1 MTPGLDSYPVHVFAD
16 PDRRNGRKATALRLN
31 TTRFSATLALGAA
44 LALGMS
50 ACGGDDGGNGGSGGG
65 GGGTNSVT
73 LGFMGDLTGENS
85 GIVIPPKQGAQLA
98 IDEYNATN
106 PKVKINLKTYDSQGK
121 PEQATPLAKQAVTQD
136 KVVGMIGPAFS
147 GESAQVGPVLEEGKT
162 PSVSPS
168 ATNAALGQHGWKYWH
183 RIVAN
188 DNAQGAGIGGFV
200 TGSLKAKKV
209 FIIDDASEY
218 GKPLATTVEN
228 TVKTAGAQ
236 TSRDA
241 IDVQASD
248 YGSTVNKAKAF
259 APDAIFFGGYYAQAG
274 KLVKQM
280 REGGV
285 KARFLSGD
293 GSLDPGL
300 AKGAGG
306 TAADGSIIGCPCLID
321 PTGKASPASKTFV
334 DKYKAKF
341 NADAAIYSAE
351 GYDAASAF
359 INAIK
364 AGNTTTDKINA
375 YLSTEDVPGVSKQIK
390 FSSSGEPAATD
401 VYVYQIKGA
410 TLPLLG
416 NAKQAKATS

>member
-1 MTPGLDSYPVHVFAD
+1 M
-16 PDRRNGRKATALRLN
+16 RLN
-31 TTRFSATLALGAA
+31 KTRFSATLALGAA

-50 ACGGDDGGNGGSGGG
+50 ACGGDDGGNAGSGGG
-65 GGGTNSVT
+65 GGTSSVT

-85 GIVIPPKQGAQLA
+85 GIVIPPRQGAQLA

-106 PKVKINLKTYDSQGK
+106 PQVKINLKTYDSQGK

-168 ATNAALGQHGWKYWH
+168 ATNAALGANGWKYWH
-183 RIVAN
+183 RMVAN
-188 DNAQGAGIGGFV
+188 DNAQGTGIGGFI
-200 TGSLKAKKV
+200 TNSLKAKKV
-209 FIIDDASEY
+209 FIVDDASEY
-218 GKPLATTVEN
+218 GKPFADTLQKTVQ
-228 TVKTAGAQ
+228 AGGAQ

-274 KLVKQM
+274 KLVKQL

-285 KARFLSGD
+285 QARFLSGD

-306 TAADGSIIGCPCLID
+306 TTADGSIIGCPCLID
-321 PTGKASPASKTFV
+321 PTGKASQASKTFA

-341 NADAAIYSAE
+341 NSAPAIYAAE
-351 GYDAASAF
+351 GYDAATAF

-364 AGNTTTDKINA
+364 AGNTTTEKINTF
-375 YLSTEDVPGVSKQIK
+375 LSTIDVPGVSKQIK
-390 FSSSGEPAATD
+390 FSPTGEPAATD
-401 VYVYQIKGA
+401 VYVYQVKGD

-416 NAKQAKATS
+416 NAKEAQVEG

>member
-1 MTPGLDSYPVHVFAD
+1 MRLD
-16 PDRRNGRKATALRLN
+16 K
-31 TTRFSATLALGAA
+31 TRFGATLALGAA

-50 ACGGDDGGNGGSGGG
+50 ACGGGGDSGGNSGSGGG
-65 GGGTNSVT
+65 GTNTVT

-85 GIVIPPKQGAQLA
+85 GIVIPPKQGAQMA

-106 PKVKINLKTYDSQGK
+106 PKVKIKLKTYDSQGK

-136 KVVGMIGPAFS
+136 KVAGMIGPAFS

-188 DNAQGAGIGGFV
+188 DNAQGAGIGGFIA
-200 TGSLKAKKV
+200 GSLKAKKV

-218 GKPLATTVEN
+218 GKPLADTVQK
-228 TVKTAGAQ
+228 TVQTAGAQ

-274 KLVKQM
+274 KLVKQL

-306 TAADGSIIGCPCLID
+306 TTADGSIIGCPCLID
-321 PTGKASPASKTFV
+321 PTGKASSASKTFA
-334 DKYKAKF
+334 DKYTAKF
-341 NADAAIYSAE
+341 HAAPAIYSAE
-351 GYDAASAF
+351 GYDAATAF
-359 INAIK
+359 INAVK
-364 AGNTTTDKINA
+364 AGNTTTDTINK

-390 FSSSGEPAATD
+390 FSANGEPAATD
-401 VYVYQIKGA
+401 VYVYEIKGD

-416 NAKQAKATS
+416 NAKEAKAPSAGGTS

>member
-1 MTPGLDSYPVHVFAD
+1 
-16 PDRRNGRKATALRLN
+16 LRLN

-44 LALGMS
+44 LALGIS
-50 ACGGDDGGNGGSGGG
+50 ACGGDDGGNTGSGDGG
-65 GGGTNSVT
+65 GASSVT

-106 PKVKINLKTYDSQGK
+106 PTVKINLKTYDSQGK

-168 ATNAALGQHGWKYWH
+168 ATNAALGANGWKFWH
-183 RIVAN
+183 RMVAN
-188 DNAQGAGIGGFV
+188 DNAQGSGIGGFIA
-200 TGSLKAKKV
+200 GSLKAKKV
-209 FIIDDASEY
+209 FIVDDASEY
-218 GKPLATTVEN
+218 GRPLADTVLK
-228 TVKTAGAQ
+228 TVQSGGAQ

-241 IDVQASD
+241 VDVQASD

-274 KLVKQM
+274 KLVKQL

-285 KARFLSGD
+285 QARFLSGD

-306 TAADGSIIGCPCLID
+306 TTADGSIIGCPCLID
-321 PTGKASPASKTFV
+321 PTGKASQASKTFA

-341 NADAAIYSAE
+341 NSDPAIYAAE
-351 GYDAASAF
+351 GYDAATAF

-364 AGNTTTDKINA
+364 AGNTTTDKINTF
-375 YLSTEDVPGVSKQIK
+375 LSTVDVPGVSKQIK
-390 FSSSGEPAATD
+390 FSATGEPAATD
-401 VYVYQIKGA
+401 VYVYQIKGD

-416 NAKQAKATS
+416 NAKEAKVAG

>member
-1 MTPGLDSYPVHVFAD
+1 M
-16 PDRRNGRKATALRLN
+16 RLN
-31 TTRFSATLALGAA
+31 KTRFSATLALGAA

-50 ACGGDDGGNGGSGGG
+50 ACGGDDGGNAGSGGG
-65 GGGTNSVT
+65 GGTSSVT

-85 GIVIPPKQGAQLA
+85 GIVIPPRQGAQLA

-106 PKVKINLKTYDSQGK
+106 PQVKINLKTYDSQGK

-168 ATNAALGQHGWKYWH
+168 ATNAALGANGWKYWH
-183 RIVAN
+183 RMVAN
-188 DNAQGAGIGGFV
+188 DNAQGTGIGGFI
-200 TGSLKAKKV
+200 TNSLKAKKV
-209 FIIDDASEY
+209 FIVDDASEY
-218 GKPLATTVEN
+218 GKPFADTLQKTVQ
-228 TVKTAGAQ
+228 AGGAQ

-274 KLVKQM
+274 KLVKQL

-285 KARFLSGD
+285 QARFLSGD

-306 TAADGSIIGCPCLID
+306 TTADGSIIGCPCLID
-321 PTGKASPASKTFV
+321 PTGKASQASKTFA

-341 NADAAIYSAE
+341 NSAPAIYAAE
-351 GYDAASAF
+351 GYDAATAF

-364 AGNTTTDKINA
+364 AGNTTTEKINTF
-375 YLSTEDVPGVSKQIK
+375 LSTIDVPGVSKQIK
-390 FSSSGEPAATD
+390 FSPTGEPAATD
-401 VYVYQIKGA
+401 VYVYQIKGD

-416 NAKQAKATS
+416 NAKEAQVEG